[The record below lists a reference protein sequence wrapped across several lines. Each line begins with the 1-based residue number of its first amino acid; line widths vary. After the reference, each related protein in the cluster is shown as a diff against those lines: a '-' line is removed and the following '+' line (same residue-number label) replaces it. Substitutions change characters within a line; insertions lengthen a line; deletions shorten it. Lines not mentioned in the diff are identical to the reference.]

1 MRFNRANVPNMITLF
16 RIVGTFVIFFLQP
29 LSTCFFVIYTL
40 TGITDVL
47 DGWIA
52 RKTKTASEFGAK
64 LDSIADLLFYTVI
77 LVRVLPI
84 LLSIL
89 PNKIWCAVAVIII
102 VRISAYII
110 AAIKYRRFAS
120 LHTYLNKLT
129 GIAVFFIPFLLI
141 TVYVAEYCR
150 VVSAIAAAA
159 SLEELVIHLSKHNY
173 EPNTKSIFQKQV
185 HYY

>member
-1 MRFNRANVPNMITLF
+1 MRFNRANVPNIITLF

-29 LSTCFFVIYTL
+29 LSACFFVIYTL

-89 PNKIWCAVAVIII
+89 PNKIWCAVAVILI
-102 VRISAYII
+102 VRISAYIV

-129 GIAVFFIPFLLI
+129 GAAVFILPFMLI
-141 TVYVAEYCR
+141 TPVKTFYAFFA
-150 VVSAIAAAA
+150 VSLGIAA
-159 SLEELVIHLSKHNY
+159 SLEELIIHF
-173 EPNTKSIFQKQV
+173 KSESYNASVKSLLMM
-185 HYY
+185 